1 MLGHMKLLAAL
12 SLALSSAFTAPRA
25 MPSARAAS
33 RRFAEDKKKSDMEVA
48 EEFAKFPKPN
58 ASGKLSVG
66 MKEKLSSEASAN
78 SMGVT
83 DEDNAD
89 SISLFSANP
98 IGVVVVA
105 VLAVVAALT
114 LGGFDW
120 TVPSD
125 LTSLQNDLNSL
136 EQ

>member
-1 MLGHMKLLAAL
+1 MKLLAAL